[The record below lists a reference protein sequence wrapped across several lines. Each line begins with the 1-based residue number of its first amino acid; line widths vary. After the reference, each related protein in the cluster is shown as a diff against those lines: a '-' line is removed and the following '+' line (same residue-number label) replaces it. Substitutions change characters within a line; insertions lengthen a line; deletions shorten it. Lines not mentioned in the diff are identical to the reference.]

1 MSQTMYFSEQFA
13 VEHCCACG
21 GAFAVPLEFQKR
33 CISTKRTFYCP
44 VGHGQSYK
52 GESDKDKAQRLAG
65 QLDQERTRLQQER
78 QARISAEHAKD
89 YAIRSRKAVS
99 TRLKKVKHRVAHGVC
114 PCCNRT
120 FKQLAAHMAGQH
132 PGYEAQH
139 EPVAP

>member
-1 MSQTMYFSEQFA
+1 MSTITRETTFTIVDCPRCGMPFGITKDYESRRRQDKRDFVCPSGHTM
-13 VEHCCACG
+13 
-21 GAFAVPLEFQKR
+21 
-33 CISTKRTFYCP
+33 
-44 VGHGQSYK
+44 SYG

-65 QLDQERTRLQQER
+65 QLDLERSRLQQER

-99 TRLKKVKHRVAHGVC
+99 TRLKKVKHRVANGVC

-132 PGYEAQH
+132 PEYDTQH
-139 EPVAP
+139 EPVTP